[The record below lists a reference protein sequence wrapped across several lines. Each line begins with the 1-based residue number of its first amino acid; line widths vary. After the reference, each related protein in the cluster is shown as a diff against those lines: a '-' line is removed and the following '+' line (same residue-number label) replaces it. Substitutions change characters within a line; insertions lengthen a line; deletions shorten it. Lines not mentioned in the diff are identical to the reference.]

1 MVSVD
6 QCVPTPVVSV
16 DWEIGLKSLGGR
28 PTPGTTGHLQ
38 ISVYRLQV
46 PEVTGDHNVCFGQTQ
61 DDMGKVHSVRK
72 DLEFVSK
79 GNEIS
84 LRKFVPEYFTP
95 LTLDV
100 QTGVVSVEDT
110 SDV

>member
-1 MVSVD
+1 
-6 QCVPTPVVSV
+6 
-16 DWEIGLKSLGGR
+16 
-28 PTPGTTGHLQ
+28 
-38 ISVYRLQV
+38 
-46 PEVTGDHNVCFGQTQ
+46 
-61 DDMGKVHSVRK
+61 MGKVHSVRK